1 MATFNFRNLEK
12 CQITI
17 IINPKENGG
26 KGGKGGKG
34 EKRKAKTKKPGNL
47 PILCRFQEKCKKGPG
62 ECEYRHVE
70 PHLLEGC
77 KRSFMLFWGKPGTNP
92 KCRFV
97 HLEDEKEPA
106 AKKRKEEK

>member
-1 MATFNFRNLEK
+1 MATFNFRNLDK

-17 IINPKENGG
+17 LNPKENGG
-26 KGGKGGKG
+26 KGGKG
-34 EKRKAKTKKPGNL
+34 EKRAKTKKPGNL
-47 PILCRFQEKCKKGPG
+47 PMLCRFQEKCKKGPG

-77 KRSFMLFWGKPGTNP
+77 KRPFMLCWGRPCTNP

-97 HLEDEKEPA
+97 HLEEEKEPA